1 MCRGSERERE
11 IERSKVE
18 NATQKANA
26 KAIATECSAKKKK
39 KKNQQQHPQQQR
51 KRKTNRASCPGGN

>member
-1 MCRGSERERE
+1 MCRGSECERE

-39 KKNQQQHPQQQR
+39 KNQQQPQQQR